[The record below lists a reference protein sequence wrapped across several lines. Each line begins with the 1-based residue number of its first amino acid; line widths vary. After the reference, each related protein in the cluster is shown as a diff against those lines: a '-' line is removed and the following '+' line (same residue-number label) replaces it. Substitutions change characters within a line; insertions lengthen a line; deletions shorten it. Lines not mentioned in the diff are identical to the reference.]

1 MHISWLGFS
10 CFKIQTKESIIITDP
25 YSDKSG
31 LKMPKLKADI
41 VLVSDRKNE
50 LANNIERL
58 SGENLLID
66 RAGEYEIKQNLFYS
80 IPAGEGDQNKNL
92 IFHISSEN
100 MTIGF
105 LGLLNHS
112 LSNEQLE
119 IMEGV
124 DILFLPVSSL
134 TSERRTK
141 IISQIEP
148 RIVIPMY
155 YKLPKAKMKLEAVET
170 FAKEMGQKKIEF
182 LDKIV
187 LKRKDLP
194 QDETRIVFLKSL
206 N

>member
-25 YSDKSG
+25 YNDNSG
-31 LKMPKLKADI
+31 WKMPKLKADI

-50 LANNIERL
+50 LVNNVERL
-58 SGENLLID
+58 SGEHLLINQ
-66 RAGEYEIKQNLFYS
+66 AGEYEIKQNLFYA
-80 IPAGEGDQNKNL
+80 IPAGEADQNKNL
-92 IFHISSEN
+92 IFHLSSEG

-119 IMEGV
+119 TMEGA

-155 YKLPKAKMKLEAVET
+155 YKLPKIKMKLEAVET
-170 FAKEMGQKKIEF
+170 FAKEMGQKKIEY

-187 LKRKDLP
+187 LKQKDLP
-194 QDETRIVFLKSL
+194 QEETRIIFLKAL

>member
-10 CFKIQTKESIIITDP
+10 CFKIQTKENIIITDP
-25 YSDKSG
+25 YTDKAG

-41 VLVSDRKNE
+41 VLISDRENE
-50 LANNIERL
+50 ICNNVDRL
-58 SGENLLID
+58 SGEHFLINQ
-66 RAGEYEIKQNLFYS
+66 AGEYEIKENLIYA
-80 IPAGEGDQNKNL
+80 IPAGEADQNKNL
-92 IFHISSEN
+92 IYHIESEN

-119 IMEGV
+119 TMEGV

-155 YKLPKAKMKLEAVET
+155 YQLPKTKIKLESVEK

-182 LDKIV
+182 LDKII
-187 LKRKDLP
+187 LKKKDLP
-194 QDETRIVFLKSL
+194 QEETRIAFLKAL
-206 N
+206 I

>member
-10 CFKIQTKESIIITDP
+10 CFKIQTKESVIITDP
-25 YSDKSG
+25 YSDNSG

-41 VLVSDRKNE
+41 ILASDRQNE
-50 LANNIERL
+50 LINNVERL
-58 SGENLLID
+58 SGDHFLINQ
-66 RAGEYEIKQNLFYS
+66 AGEYEIKENIFYAMA
-80 IPAGEGDQNKNL
+80 AGEADQNKNL
-92 IFHISSEN
+92 IFCINSEG
-100 MTIGF
+100 MTLGF

-119 IMEGV
+119 VMEGV

-155 YKLPKAKMKLEAVET
+155 YKLPKVKIKLDEVDT
-170 FAKEMGQKKIEF
+170 FAKEMGQKKIEY
-182 LDKIV
+182 LDKVV
-187 LKRKDLP
+187 LKPKDLP
-194 QDETRIVFLKSL
+194 QDETRIIFLKAL

>member
-10 CFKIQTKESIIITDP
+10 CFKIQTKENIIITDP

-41 VLVSDRKNE
+41 ILVSDRQNE
-50 LANNIERL
+50 LCNNVDRL
-58 SGENLLID
+58 SGENFLINQ
-66 RAGEYEIKQNLFYS
+66 AGEYEIKENLFYA
-80 IPAGEGDQNKNL
+80 IPAGEADQNKNL
-92 IFHISSEN
+92 IFQAESEG

-119 IMEGV
+119 TIEGV

-155 YKLPKAKMKLEAVET
+155 YQLPKTKIKLESIEK

-187 LKRKDLP
+187 LKKKDLP
-194 QDETRIVFLKSL
+194 QEETRVIFLKAL